1 MARLR
6 SAISSVPVALAGW
19 AMCAAAL
26 FAQTAAP
33 TAFPPAPEGFDARRP
48 GIPTGRVERIEYA
61 SRVTGGMRPAMVYTP
76 AAIFPD
82 RIATDGLPR
91 FATVGAIA
99 RLVDHLR
106 AQAER

>member
-1 MARLR
+1 MALL
-6 SAISSVPVALAGW
+6 SDS
-19 AMCAAAL
+19 
-26 FAQTAAP
+26 
-33 TAFPPAPEGFDARRP
+33 
-48 GIPTGRVERIEYA
+48 
-61 SRVTGGMRPAMVYTP
+61 P

-91 FATVGAIA
+91 FTTVGAIV